1 MRELKELREGW
12 DAFPAEETRL
22 LRAISVRDSMRLLL
36 LLQETFEPQL
46 QETAHLFGP
55 ERWAALAE
63 LQSRLRRLAQ
73 WQSQHGQPVHLD
85 PDTPDTPG

>member
-1 MRELKELREGW
+1 MRELKALREGW

-22 LRAISVRDSMRLLL
+22 LRAMSVGDSMRLLL
-36 LLQETFEPQL
+36 QLQETFEPQL

-73 WQSQHGQPVHLD
+73 WQSQHEQPVYLD
-85 PDTPDTPG
+85 PDTPETPD